1 MTQFI
6 HVLSLQDSTLAEGN
20 TVQNLEDQ
28 TLQRKQ
34 GQEVVWDALSQ
45 EQDRQVSWFY
55 SSRGR
60 THSSAML
67 SGPDFCPCKMERR
80 LDDS

>member
-45 EQDRQVSWFY
+45 EP
-55 SSRGR
+55 G
-60 THSSAML
+60 
-67 SGPDFCPCKMERR
+67 
-80 LDDS
+80 

>member
-6 HVLSLQDSTLAEGN
+6 HVLSLQDSTLTEAN

-34 GQEVVWDALSQ
+34 GQEVVWGALSQ
-45 EQDRQVSWFY
+45 EPGLDSQVSWFY
-55 SSRGR
+55 SSCGQA
-60 THSSAML
+60 HSSDML
-67 SGPDFCPCKMERR
+67 SGPDFCPCKTERR
-80 LDDS
+80 D